1 MISIDTN
8 VIVRLLTGDDQP
20 QFLRAKSLFEKE
32 SIFIATTV
40 ILETEWVLRYAY
52 RFKPLKIA
60 DAFQS
65 LFGLSNVQLEEPL
78 IIAEAIEWHKKD
90 LDFADALHLVKSQ
103 ASRSF
108 ATFDKQLIKKAIKLT
123 NIIVSEP

>member
-1 MISIDTN
+1 MISVDTN

-20 QFLRAKSLFEKE
+20 QFKRARSLFEKE
-32 SIFIATTV
+32 SIFITTTV

-52 RFKPLKIA
+52 HFKPYKIV

-78 IIAEAIEWHKKD
+78 IIAEAVEWHKKD
-90 LDFADALHLVKSQ
+90 LDFADGLHLAKSQ

-108 ATFDKQLIKKAIKLT
+108 ATFDKKLIKKALKVT
-123 NIIVSEP
+123 NIPVLEL